1 MERFKVDIL
10 LREQLLNIIDKNKNV
25 FEAIKEIENED
36 MFLEKNTKRVYR
48 VHFLLNGKNYIRIE
62 CDPSRNILKRLKVE
76 IESRNMLSRK
86 FVHASKKISC
96 QIEYVDE
103 WIEAINVVERFIKNT
118 EGGINI
124 ENISLGLKVKKKIVY
139 R

>member
-76 IESRNMLSRK
+76 TESRNMLSRK

-124 ENISLGLKVKKKIVY
+124 ENISLELKVKKKIVY

>member
-124 ENISLGLKVKKKIVY
+124 ENISLELKVKKKIVY

>member
-1 MERFKVDIL
+1 MEKFKLDTL
-10 LREQLLNIIDKNKNV
+10 LRKQLLNIIDKNKEL
-25 FEAIKEIENED
+25 FEKIKEIEDED
-36 MFLEKNTKRVYR
+36 MFLDKNTKRAYR
-48 VHFLLNGKNYIRIE
+48 VHFLLNGKNYIKIE
-62 CDPSRNILKRLKVE
+62 CDPSRNVLKRLKIE
-76 IESRNMLSRK
+76 IESRNMLSRR

-124 ENISLGLKVKKKIVY
+124 EDVSLELKIKKKIVY